1 MKLLPRFLPW
11 AALPLLAACGSL
23 EPVAAPPVMSDPA
36 CRAEASR
43 GPERDAA
50 RQSNMTNQTQVRFLQ
65 NQENEAERRLYYD
78 CLRRRGL
85 PTPGGVEAI
94 QRS

>member
-1 MKLLPRFLPW
+1 MKT
-11 AALPLLAACGSL
+11 LPLSLPLALALLVAGCGGL
-23 EPVAAPPVMSDPA
+23 EPVAAPPVMNDPV
-36 CRAEASR
+36 CRAEATR

-50 RQSNMTNQTQVRFLQ
+50 RQSNFTNQTQVRFLQ
-65 NQENEAERRLYYD
+65 NQENEAERRLYND

-85 PTPGGVEAI
+85 PSPGGVEAI

>member
-1 MKLLPRFLPW
+1 MRHALRILPL
-11 AALPLLAACGSL
+11 AALLVGCTGL
-23 EPVAAPPVMSDPA
+23 EPVAAPPIMDDPA
-36 CRAEASR
+36 CRAEARR

-65 NQENEAERRLYYD
+65 NQENEAERRLYND

-85 PTPGGVEAI
+85 PTPGGVEAV

>member
-1 MKLLPRFLPW
+1 MRIALRIIPL
-11 AALPLLAACGSL
+11 LPLLVACGGL
-23 EPVAAPPVMSDPA
+23 EPVAAPPIMDDPV
-36 CRAEASR
+36 CRAEATR

-50 RQSNMTNQTQVRFLQ
+50 RQSNFTNQTQVRFLQ
-65 NQENEAERRLYYD
+65 NQENEAERRLYNE

-85 PTPGGVEAI
+85 PTPGGVEAV

>member
-1 MKLLPRFLPW
+1 MKILPRL
-11 AALPLLAACGSL
+11 AALPLLAACGGL
-23 EPVAAPPVMSDPA
+23 EPVAAPPIMNDPA
-36 CRAEASR
+36 CRAEATR

-50 RQSNMTNQTQVRFLQ
+50 RASNFTNQTQVRFLQ
-65 NQENEAERRLYYD
+65 NQENEAERRLYND

-85 PTPGGVEAI
+85 PTPGGVEAV

>member
-1 MKLLPRFLPW
+1 MMNALRILPL
-11 AALPLLAACGSL
+11 AALPLLVACTSL
-23 EPVAAPPVMSDPA
+23 EPVAAPPIMTDPV
-36 CRAEASR
+36 CRDEAR
-43 GPERDAA
+43 RTAERDVA

-65 NQENEAERRLYYD
+65 NQENQEERRLYND

-85 PTPGGVEAI
+85 PTPGGVEAV

>member
-1 MKLLPRFLPW
+1 MLPW
-11 AALPLLAACGSL
+11 ALLPLLAACGSL
-23 EPVAAPPVMSDPA
+23 EPVATAPIMDDPV

-65 NQENEAERRLYYD
+65 NQENEAERRLYTD